1 MLSEFNI
8 SVKGYFNIF
17 HFKFKALEHCE
28 GIEPTTFVLQTK
40 LLPLQQQCLV
50 GAVGIEPTSSAYKA
64 AASPLML

>member
-1 MLSEFNI
+1 MLSEKSF

-17 HFKFKALEHCE
+17 YFKFKALEHCE

-50 GAVGIEPTSSAYKA
+50 EAAGFEPA
-64 AASPLML
+64 